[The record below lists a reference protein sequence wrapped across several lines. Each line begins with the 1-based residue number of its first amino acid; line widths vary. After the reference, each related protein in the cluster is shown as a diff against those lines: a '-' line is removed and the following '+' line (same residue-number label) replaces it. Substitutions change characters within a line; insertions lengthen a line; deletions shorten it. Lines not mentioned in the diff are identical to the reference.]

1 MKKTLIGAAAILAG
15 ATALSS
21 SAFAEGHGCGEV
33 TMAEFNWA
41 SGELM
46 ANVDKM
52 ILEAG
57 FGCDVE
63 LIVGGTTQI
72 FAAMDE
78 KGTPEIAGELW
89 ANAVQEPLKKG
100 VDEGRLHRVN
110 EGPITGLG
118 EGWWVTPAFV
128 AAHPELDTVEKILE
142 RPDLFPSADDASRGA
157 FLGCPAGWGCQLS
170 NANLYREFVALC
182 CF

>member
-1 MKKTLIGAAAILAG
+1 MKKTLIGAAATLAG
-15 ATALSS
+15 ATMLSS
-21 SAFAEGHGCGEV
+21 AAFAMDCGEV

-57 FGCDVE
+57 YGCDVE

-89 ANAVQEPLKKG
+89 ANAVQEPLKK
-100 VDEGRLHRVN
+100 R
-110 EGPITGLG
+110 
-118 EGWWVTPAFV
+118 
-128 AAHPELDTVEKILE
+128 
-142 RPDLFPSADDASRGA
+142 
-157 FLGCPAGWGCQLS
+157 C
-170 NANLYREFVALC
+170 
-182 CF
+182 